1 MTRRL
6 RSTDPSLHRVCSV
19 CRLLGVSKQA
29 YYKHEDRS
37 LFRLGLERFVV
48 EFVREIR
55 ALDPGIGGNK
65 LWHMYRQRFGERYS
79 VGYNRFYDIIEQYG
93 LKVRRRSRRAHTTD
107 SRHGLPLYP
116 DLTREF
122 VPSSPCR
129 LVASDIT
136 YLPLNGSSRFC
147 FLSLVTDCY
156 SREIVGYSVGE
167 SLETRY
173 PLEALEM
180 ALRRYEGEDLSRLIH
195 HSDRGLQYASFAY
208 TDLLKKH
215 GVRISMT
222 ERGNPKDNAIAE
234 RVNGTIK
241 NELLRG
247 KSFQSVSEAREA
259 VAKAVDFY
267 NNMRPHWSIDGM
279 TPVQASKCDGE
290 ISKRWTSYRDMAIK
304 RAMAD
309 AGGAA
314 ALMQPAAAGC
324 ISASSQPI

>member
-1 MTRRL
+1 M
-6 RSTDPSLHRVCSV
+6 
-19 CRLLGVSKQA
+19 
-29 YYKHEDRS
+29 
-37 LFRLGLERFVV
+37 
-48 EFVREIR
+48 
-55 ALDPGIGGNK
+55 
-65 LWHMYRQRFGERYS
+65 
-79 VGYNRFYDIIEQYG
+79 
-93 LKVRRRSRRAHTTD
+93 
-107 SRHGLPLYP
+107 
-116 DLTREF
+116 
-122 VPSSPCR
+122 
-129 LVASDIT
+129 
-136 YLPLNGSSRFC
+136 
-147 FLSLVTDCY
+147 TDCY

-180 ALRRYEGEDLSRLIH
+180 ALRRYEGDDLSRLIH

-304 RAMAD
+304 RAMETLAERQHLCSLQ
-309 AGGAA
+309 AA
-314 ALMQPAAAGC
+314 
-324 ISASSQPI
+324 

>member
-6 RSTDPSLHRVCSV
+6 RSTDPSRHRVSSV

-29 YYKHEDRS
+29 YYKHEDRG

-55 ALDPGIGGNK
+55 DLDPGIGGNK
-65 LWHMYRQRFGERYS
+65 LWLMYRQRFGEKYS

-93 LKVRRRSRRAHTTD
+93 LKVRRRRRRTSTTD

-116 DLTREF
+116 DLTREL
-122 VPSSPCR
+122 VPERPCC

-136 YLPLNGSSRFC
+136 YIPLAGDSRFC

-156 SREIVGYSVGE
+156 SREIVGYSVGD

-180 ALRRYEGEDLSRLIH
+180 ALDRYRDEDLTRLIH

-208 TDLLKKH
+208 TDLLKRH

-247 KSFQSVSEAREA
+247 RSFQSASEARDA

-267 NNMRPHWSIDGM
+267 NNVRPHWSVDGM
-279 TPVQASKCDGE
+279 TPAQASRREGE

-304 RAMAD
+304 RMA
-309 AGGAA
+309 AESGSGAA
-314 ALMQPAAAGC
+314 CVQPAAAGC
-324 ISASSQPI
+324 THANSQPI

>member
-1 MTRRL
+1 
-6 RSTDPSLHRVCSV
+6 
-19 CRLLGVSKQA
+19 
-29 YYKHEDRS
+29 
-37 LFRLGLERFVV
+37 
-48 EFVREIR
+48 
-55 ALDPGIGGNK
+55 
-65 LWHMYRQRFGERYS
+65 MYRQRFGDSYS

-93 LKVRRRSRRAHTTD
+93 LKVRRRRRRISTTD

-116 DLTREF
+116 DLTRDL
-122 VPSSPCR
+122 VPLRPGR
-129 LVASDIT
+129 LIASDIT
-136 YLPLNGSSRFC
+136 YIPLDGSSRFC

-156 SREIVGYSVGE
+156 SREIVGYSVGD

-180 ALRRYEGEDLSRLIH
+180 ALNRYAGEDLSGLIH

-208 TDLLKKH
+208 TELLKKH

-247 KSFQSVSEAREA
+247 RSFPSVHEARDA
-259 VAKAVDFY
+259 VERAVDFY
-267 NNMRPHWSIDGM
+267 NNVRPHWSIDGM
-279 TPVQASKCDGE
+279 TPALASKCRGE

-304 RAMAD
+304 RAKAEW
-309 AGGAA
+309 GGAA
-314 ALMQPAAAGC
+314 SLMQPAAAGC
-324 ISASSQPI
+324 ISDSSQPG

>member
-93 LKVRRRSRRAHTTD
+93 LKVRRRSRRARTTD

-122 VPSSPCR
+122 VPTSPCR

-167 SLETRY
+167 SLEPGD
-173 PLEALEM
+173 PL
-180 ALRRYEGEDLSRLIH
+180 
-195 HSDRGLQYASFAY
+195 
-208 TDLLKKH
+208 
-215 GVRISMT
+215 
-222 ERGNPKDNAIAE
+222 
-234 RVNGTIK
+234 
-241 NELLRG
+241 
-247 KSFQSVSEAREA
+247 
-259 VAKAVDFY
+259 
-267 NNMRPHWSIDGM
+267 
-279 TPVQASKCDGE
+279 
-290 ISKRWTSYRDMAIK
+290 
-304 RAMAD
+304 
-309 AGGAA
+309 
-314 ALMQPAAAGC
+314 PA
-324 ISASSQPI
+324 

>member
-1 MTRRL
+1 MTDRL
-6 RSTDPSLHRVCSV
+6 RSSDSARHSVSSV

-29 YYKHEDRS
+29 FYKHVDVQLTRLS
-37 LFRLGLERFVV
+37 LEGFVV
-48 EFVREIR
+48 EFIQEIR
-55 ALDPGIGGNK
+55 SKDPGIGGSK
-65 LWHMYRQRFGERYS
+65 LWHMYRKRFGEKYS
-79 VGYNRFYDIIEQYG
+79 VGYNRFYDIIELYG
-93 LKVRRRSRRAHTTD
+93 LKVRRRKRRTSTTD

-116 DLTREF
+116 DLTRELL
-122 VPSSPCR
+122 PSRPCQ
-129 LVASDIT
+129 LIASDIT
-136 YLPLNGSSRFC
+136 YIPLESDGCFC

-156 SREIVGYSVGE
+156 SREIVGYSVGD

-180 ALRRYEGEDLSRLIH
+180 ALRRYDGEEFSQLIH

-208 TDLLKKH
+208 TVLLKSH

-247 KSFQSVSEAREA
+247 MSFNNVEDVRRA

-267 NNMRPHWSIDGM
+267 NNERPHWSIDGM
-279 TPVQASKCDGE
+279 TPAQASKCSGE
-290 ISKRWTSYRDMAIK
+290 ISKMWTSYRDIAIK
-304 RAMAD
+304 ANEEKVS
-309 AGGAA
+309 GGA
-314 ALMQPAAAGC
+314 LCVQPAGC
-324 ISASSQPI
+324 THMNCQPRQ